1 MEKEETGKKKGLNK
15 KTKKTIGGILSL
27 VILLC
32 VILLIYFVWDGNTYF
47 STQNAKVNATTIN
60 IVPSSAGRLTRW
72 TVKEGDT
79 VTENEIIGRVENSTY
94 LRSPING
101 RVVKSSV
108 TVNQLVSQASVVG
121 VIADTSD
128 MFVQANID
136 ETEIMKVK
144 EGQKVSVKLDAFPH
158 RTFMGVVE
166 EIDMLTQDAL
176 GGVLNFTT
184 SGTFVKTT
192 KLIPVKI
199 RLNDNIDL
207 SLILGTNATIKIRL
221 R

>member
-1 MEKEETGKKKGLNK
+1 MEKEETGKKGKLSK
-15 KTKKTIGGILSL
+15 ETKNVIT
-27 VILLC
+27 VILVLVCLAGLC
-32 VILLIYFVWDGNTYF
+32 VPGYFYWESNTYF
-47 STQNAKVNATTIN
+47 STQNAKVTAKTIN
-60 IVPSSAGRLTRW
+60 IIPSSAGILTRW
-72 TVKEGDT
+72 NVKEGDM
-79 VTENEIIGRVENSTY
+79 VAENEIIGRVENSSY

-101 RVVKSSV
+101 KIVKSNV
-108 TVNQLVSQASVVG
+108 TVNQLVSQALVIG

-128 MFVQANID
+128 MYIQANID

-144 EGQKVSVKLDAFPH
+144 EGQRVSVKLDAFPH
-158 RTFMGVVE
+158 IGFDGTVT

-176 GGVLNFTT
+176 GGTMSLST

-199 RLNDNIDL
+199 RLNDDTDL
-207 SLILGTNATIKIRL
+207 SQILGTNATVKVRL